1 MDKDPIVA
9 LYTQDQRIDVQYPS
23 MRREVVENIVRQV
36 NTAPDGDSA
45 VIYSRLD
52 ETDVEDTIREQV
64 SYFES
69 IGQDFEWKV
78 YDYDTPPDLKE
89 RLAAH
94 GFEVEDS
101 DAIMVLDLEEAPE
114 ILFRSTRHTI
124 KRITR
129 PEGIKDVI
137 AIEEAVWGE
146 DYSGLGRFLG
156 QTLAEHPDQLS
167 VYMAYVDR
175 VPASVGWIIFPERS
189 QFGSLWGGSTLR
201 EYRGRGLYTSL
212 LGVRAQETR
221 ERQVRYLTVDASPMS
236 RPILEKFGFQL
247 IAFAYACKWKVG
259 KSGIGDSGIGK
270 SGDQDSGTR
279 DTVTWA

>member
-1 MDKDPIVA
+1 MIA

-69 IGQDFEWKV
+69 IGQNFEWKV

-114 ILFRSTRHTI
+114 ILFRPTGNTI
-124 KRITR
+124 KCITL

-146 DYSGLGRFLG
+146 DYSGLGHFLER
-156 QTLAEHPDQLS
+156 TLAEHPDQLS

>member
-9 LYTQDQRIDVQYPS
+9 LYTQDQRIDVQYPNL
-23 MRREVVENIVRQV
+23 RREVVENIVRQV
-36 NTAPDGDSA
+36 NTTPEGDGA

-52 ETDVEDTIREQV
+52 KTGVEDAIREQV

-69 IGQDFEWKV
+69 IGQGFEWKV
-78 YDYDTPPDLKE
+78 YDYDTPPNLKE

-94 GFEVEDS
+94 GFEVEDP

-114 ILFRSTRHTI
+114 ILFQPTRHMI
-124 KRITR
+124 RRITR

-137 AIEEAVWGE
+137 AIEEAVWDG

-156 QTLAEHPDQLS
+156 RTLAEHPQQLG
-167 VYMAYVDR
+167 VYVAYVDE

-189 QFGSLWGGSTLR
+189 QFGSLWGGSTLH

-212 LGVRAQETR
+212 LGVRAQEAR

-236 RPILEKFGFQL
+236 RPILEKFGFQV
-247 IAFAYACKWKVG
+247 IAFANACKWEVG
-259 KSGIGDSGIGK
+259 KSGIGDSGLGESGTPGSGLRK
-270 SGDQDSGTR
+270 SGPR
-279 DTVTWA
+279 P